1 MLFRSDLYW
10 NKGNHSAKFGVTMQR
25 TQSNV
30 DAPGWLGGQYTF
42 PSLTAF
48 LSGTP
53 SAFLGPLIGQENGY
67 RDFRDINLILYA
79 QDDWKVNSRLTINI
93 GLRHHFI
100 TNPVTNKQ
108 PLNAILDFNKSTT
121 FEHVDHVYLHN
132 PSNMNFDPRVGFAY
146 DLTGDR
152 KTSLRGGF
160 GIFHNPIVARTYASG
175 YYFNPPYLLGT
186 AVAPS
191 FPNPFAGSASL
202 AVTQSQA
209 NGINYDT
216 PATPYQMQWNLNL
229 QREFMGNTIFTLGYV
244 GARGVHLFYQRDQ
257 NLVTYTTN
265 AQGQRFYGKL
275 NAAGT
280 AVVANPRINPNFAV
294 VNSAEPM
301 ANSSYNAM
309 VASLNRRFNRN
320 VQYEIGR
327 AHV

>member
-1 MLFRSDLYW
+1 MR
-10 NKGNHSAKFGVTMQR
+10 
-25 TQSNV
+25 
-30 DAPGWLGGQYTF
+30 
-42 PSLTAF
+42 
-48 LSGTP
+48 
-53 SAFLGPLIGQENGY
+53 
-67 RDFRDINLILYA
+67 
-79 QDDWKVNSRLTINI
+79 VNSRLTINI

-121 FEHVDHVYLHN
+121 FERVPTVFKNN
-132 PSNMNFDPRVGFAY
+132 PSTMNFDPRIGFAY

-244 GARGVHLFYQRDQ
+244 GARGVRLR
-257 NLVTYTTN
+257 VTEC
-265 AQGQRFYGKL
+265 G
-275 NAAGT
+275 AGAPT
-280 AVVANPRINPNFAV
+280 A
-294 VNSAEPM
+294 
-301 ANSSYNAM
+301 
-309 VASLNRRFNRN
+309 
-320 VQYEIGR
+320 
-327 AHV
+327 